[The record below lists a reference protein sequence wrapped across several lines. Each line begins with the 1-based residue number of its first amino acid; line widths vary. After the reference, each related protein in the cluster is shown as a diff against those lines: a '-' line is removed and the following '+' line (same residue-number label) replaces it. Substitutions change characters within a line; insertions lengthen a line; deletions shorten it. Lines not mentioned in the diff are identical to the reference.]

1 MDHEKSDGGGGGEGW
16 EKKFTQGEN
25 YVQKLKIQAKW
36 NPQKEKSHAKDRT
49 AVSH

>member
-1 MDHEKSDGGGGGEGW
+1 MGGGGW
-16 EKKFTQGEN
+16 KKKTKKIHARGN
-25 YVQKLKIQAKW
+25 VQKLKIQAKW

>member
-1 MDHEKSDGGGGGEGW
+1 MDHEKSDGGGEGGK
-16 EKKFTQGEN
+16 KKFTQGEN

-36 NPQKEKSHAKDRT
+36 NPQKENSHAKDRT